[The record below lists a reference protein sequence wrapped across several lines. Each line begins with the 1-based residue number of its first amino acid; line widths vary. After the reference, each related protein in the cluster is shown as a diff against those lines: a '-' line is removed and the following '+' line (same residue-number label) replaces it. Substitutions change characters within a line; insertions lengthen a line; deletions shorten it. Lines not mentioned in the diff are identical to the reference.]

1 MSEENVERFLEAAE
15 AFNRGDIEAVLARYD
30 QSIVF
35 EPRVA
40 GTYVGHD
47 AVSAFLRD
55 LVDLFVDF
63 RTDYPD
69 VRDLGD
75 RVLALGTARGR
86 GVESGV
92 ETELTLA
99 VVATFRRQGPGPRSR
114 RAVGVG
120 PDLSDRVA
128 LTLVILMLM

>member
-1 MSEENVERFLEAAE
+1 MSEENVERFLEAAD

-30 QSIVF
+30 PNIVF
-35 EPRVA
+35 EPPVA

-47 AVSAFLRD
+47 GVGAFLRD

-75 RVLALGTARGR
+75 DRVLALGKARGR

-99 VVATFRRQGPGPRSR
+99 VVATFRDGLMTHFKDYGDTDK
-114 RAVGVG
+114 ALEAAG
-120 PDLSDRVA
+120 LSE
-128 LTLVILMLM
+128 

>member
-1 MSEENVERFLEAAE
+1 
-15 AFNRGDIEAVLARYD
+15 VLARYD
-30 QSIVF
+30 PNIAF
-35 EPRVA
+35 DPTIA

-47 AVSAFLRD
+47 GVGAFLKD
-55 LVDLFVDF
+55 LVDLFVDL

-75 RVLALGTARGR
+75 DRVRALGTARGR

-99 VVATFRRQGPGPRSR
+99 VVATSGRFPNIKRKPIGKFRGLMASTRSTAGP
-114 RAVGVG
+114 VC
-120 PDLSDRVA
+120 
-128 LTLVILMLM
+128 

>member
-15 AFNRGDIEAVLARYD
+15 AFNRGDIEGVLARYD
-30 QSIVF
+30 QNIVF

-47 AVSAFLRD
+47 GVGAFLRD

-99 VVATFRRQGPGPRSR
+99 VVATFRDGLLTHFKDYGDKDQALKAAG
-114 RAVGVG
+114 
-120 PDLSDRVA
+120 LSE
-128 LTLVILMLM
+128 